1 MKNVRI
7 ILKLLILPLIV
18 LFGLIVWYLGTSGL
32 EVAKDIQ
39 TENDFSALST
49 QLRIYA
55 EEGGGIPTIDQ
66 GLDALVSRPTIPP
79 LPKKWDQLMA
89 YVPKDPWH
97 REYQYRQ
104 IDEKTFEL
112 RSEGE
117 IAGDSSD
124 DMVHQGTYHTKS
136 D

>member
-1 MKNVRI
+1 MKSVRI
-7 ILKLLILPLIV
+7 ILKILCLPLIV
-18 LFGLIVWYLGTSGL
+18 LLGWMVWYFGTSGL

-39 TENDFSALST
+39 VELDFYAFST
-49 QLRIYA
+49 QLKTYA
-55 EEGGGIPTIDQ
+55 ELAGQIPTTEQ
-66 GLDALVSRPTIPP
+66 GLEALVSHPTIPP
-79 LPKKWDQLMA
+79 YPKKWDQLLFN
-89 YVPKDPWH
+89 VFKDPWH

-117 IAGDSSD
+117 RAGDSSD
-124 DMVHQGTYHTKS
+124 DMVHQETYHTKS

>member
-1 MKNVRI
+1 MKSVRI
-7 ILKLLILPLIV
+7 ILKLLILPLVV
-18 LFGLIVWYLGTSGL
+18 LIGLFVWYIGTSGL

-39 TENDFSALST
+39 TENDFYALST
-49 QLRIYA
+49 QLKTYA
-55 EEGGGIPTIDQ
+55 DEGGRIPTTEQ
-66 GLDALVSRPTIPP
+66 GLDALVSRPTLPP

-117 IAGDSSD
+117 KAGDPSD
-124 DMVHQGTYHTKS
+124 DLVHQETYHP
-136 D
+136 